1 MECPICS
8 TPVTRTAAL
17 WQDIGGYE
25 WSAKALAGQRL
36 AFFLQDADPSTAV
49 NYFND
54 CALPFETKGFFF
66 VQLDRYGAM
75 FWIVDVVALL

>member
-1 MECPICS
+1 M
-8 TPVTRTAAL
+8 
-17 WQDIGGYE
+17 GGYE

-49 NYFND
+49 KYFND
-54 CALPFETKGFFF
+54 CALPCETKGFFF